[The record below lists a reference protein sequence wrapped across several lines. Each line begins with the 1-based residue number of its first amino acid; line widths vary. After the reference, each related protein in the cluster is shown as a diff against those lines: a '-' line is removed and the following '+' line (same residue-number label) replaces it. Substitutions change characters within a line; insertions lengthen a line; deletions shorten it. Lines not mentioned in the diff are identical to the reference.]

1 MKNNEND
8 KENLVSDLYSRQ
20 VGLYG
25 LETMKKIMKL
35 NILIYGMRGLG
46 VEIAKNIIL
55 SGPNRVTIFDQNIA
69 KINDLTANFYLTKD
83 DVENQKR
90 RDEAVLNK
98 LSLLNSYVEVN
109 IMKDKNILENINNSL
124 ENEKS
129 KYDVVVISEFLSPD
143 EIIKINE
150 IYINNQIGFIYT
162 SQLDIYGFCFADFG
176 NNFAVIDKNG
186 SEPLKY
192 SLKYCIKSII
202 KDKIGVVTFDTTER
216 MT

>member
-1 MKNNEND
+1 MM
-8 KENLVSDLYSRQ
+8 LQLYIQ
-20 VGLYG
+20 
-25 LETMKKIMKL
+25 
-35 NILIYGMRGLG
+35 
-46 VEIAKNIIL
+46 
-55 SGPNRVTIFDQNIA
+55 
-69 KINDLTANFYLTKD
+69 
-83 DVENQKR
+83 
-90 RDEAVLNK
+90 
-98 LSLLNSYVEVN
+98 
-109 IMKDKNILENINNSL
+109 
-124 ENEKS
+124 
-129 KYDVVVISEFLSPD
+129 FLSPD